1 MVKNNDINDELI
13 LLIKKLKLI
22 VIVIVIM
29 IVILVP
35 DFTIPPLRK
44 RQQENE
50 SIDASTSGVKYGDA
64 ISCLDIAIMMMM
76 IMKMIKIIIFI
87 SSLLL

>member
-29 IVILVP
+29 ILVP